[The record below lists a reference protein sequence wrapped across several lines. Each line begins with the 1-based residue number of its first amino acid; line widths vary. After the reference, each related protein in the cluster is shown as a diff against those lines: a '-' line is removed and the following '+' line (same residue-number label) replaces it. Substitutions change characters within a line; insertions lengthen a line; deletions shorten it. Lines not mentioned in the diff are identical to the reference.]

1 MTAKTIMLQGTASNV
16 GKSIL
21 TTALCRIFAEDE
33 YRTAPFKGW
42 NMALNSYVTKD
53 GGEVG
58 IAQAIQAQAAGI
70 DITVDMQPFLLK
82 PKGKGESQVIKH
94 GRPLADLGIKEQD
107 SQYRQFA
114 LKEIEKSLD
123 NLCQKFEI
131 VVMEGAGSPAE
142 INIKEQDL
150 ANMNVAKLKQTPVLL
165 VADVDRGG
173 ALASVVGTI
182 ELLEAEEKELVTGII
197 LNKFRGDRELL
208 EPGIKIVEEET
219 GIPVVGVIPHFHG
232 FRIPA
237 EDSVALTDLQKQ
249 EVEIE
254 IAVIKLPHISNFTDL
269 EPFEQEPKTS
279 LKFID
284 QNDQLDNPD
293 LIIIPGTKNTID
305 DLLYLQ
311 ETGLAAEIKSAFQED
326 IPVIGICGGYQML
339 GQKVYDPEETE
350 SNWQELEGLNLLP
363 ITTTFSSDK
372 LTFQAEA
379 VVEGGGEFFTDITE
393 SEVEGYEIHMGTSQL
408 INDASPAFRIKKRGQ
423 KEVDVADG
431 TVSQNGLVFGTY
443 LHGIFDNDQFR
454 RNLINKLRQR
464 KGLDSL
470 RTDTISRKDKLE
482 ESYEQL
488 ATIVRENLDLD
499 RIYEIM
505 E

>member
-21 TTALCRIFAEDE
+21 TTALCRIFAEDG
-33 YRTAPFKGW
+33 YQTAPFKGW

-53 GGEVG
+53 GGEIG

-94 GRPLADLGIKEQD
+94 GRPMADLGLKEQD
-107 SQYRQFA
+107 SQYRRHVLQ
-114 LKEIEKSLD
+114 EIEQSLD
-123 NLCQKFEI
+123 RLCEEFEM

-142 INIKEQDL
+142 INIKERDL

-182 ELLEAEEKELVTGII
+182 ELLPPEEKKLVAGII
-197 LNKFRGDRELL
+197 FNKFRGDRELL
-208 EPGIKIVEEET
+208 EPGIETVEEET
-219 GIPVVGVIPHFHG
+219 GIPVLGVIPYFQG

-237 EDSVALTDLQKQ
+237 EDSVALTDLQDEEI
-249 EVEIE
+249 EVE

-269 EPFEQEPKTS
+269 EPFEQEPKTGVRY
-279 LKFID
+279 IT
-284 QNDQLDNPD
+284 QRDQLDNPD
-293 LIIIPGTKNTID
+293 LIIIPGSKNTID

-311 ETGLAAEIKSAFQED
+311 ETGLAAEIEQAAERSV
-326 IPVIGICGGYQML
+326 PVIGVCGGYQML
-339 GQKVYDPEETE
+339 GKKVYDPEGTE
-350 SNWQELEGLNLLP
+350 SNWQELDGLGLLP
-363 ITTTFSSDK
+363 INTTFSPNK

-379 VVEGGGEFFTDITE
+379 VVEGSGKFFADLNGSKVT
-393 SEVEGYEIHMGTSQL
+393 GYEIHMGTSQL
-408 INDASPAFRIKKRGQ
+408 IGDNSSAFRIKKRGQ
-423 KEVDVADG
+423 KEVNIADG
-431 TVSQNGLVFGTY
+431 AVSQDGLVFGTY
-443 LHGIFDNDQFR
+443 LHGIFANDNFR
-454 RNLINKLRQR
+454 RNLINRLRER
-464 KGLDSL
+464 KGLEAL
-470 RTDTISRKDKLE
+470 KVDTVSHQVKLE

-488 ATIVRENLDLD
+488 AAIVRDNLDLD
-499 RIYEIM
+499 KIYRIM